1 MKQYKKYVI
10 PYKSAFILGPI
21 FMIVEVLGEIILP
34 KLMSMIINY
43 GCGQDVT
50 VAAKGPAYIIGI
62 GAAMIGTALLM
73 MMGGVLGAYFAVKA
87 SVNFAGDLRRDVF
100 AKVQKFSFANI
111 EKFSTGSL
119 VTRLTND
126 ITNIQNV
133 LSMGL
138 RMLLR
143 APGMLIGGLIMAF
156 LMNAKL
162 ALVFC
167 VVIPVLIIALAF
179 VMKTAFPRFDVM
191 QTKIDGLNSRIQE
204 NITNQRVVKSFV
216 RDDFEKETFDRANNE
231 LKDKTLRAM
240 KVVILTM
247 PIMTLA
253 MNLTVMAVVW
263 FGGQQILIGDMPVG
277 NLTAFTTYVTQILMS
292 LMMVSMIMIQGS
304 RAMASSH
311 RILEVLDTDIDLNDD
326 NASEKDRLV
335 TSGEIEFKNV
345 CFRYYKKHKKN
356 VLQNINFTAKPG
368 EVVGIIGSTG
378 SGKSSLVQL
387 IPRLYDCDEG
397 EVLVDGVN
405 VKEYSLNHLRDGV
418 AMVLQKNTL
427 FSGDIYENLRWG
439 NENADEKTI
448 AQAAADAQADKFIR
462 GFREGYNTQLGQGGS
477 NVSGGQ
483 KQRLAIAGALA
494 ADTVTV
500 MWGATLVARLLIA
513 FVFPFKQPR
522 KAMVVMG
529 VSCTIFYILLVQAR
543 SQGAAIALLFAFAFA
558 MAGMNPTAVAS
569 AGRMTS
575 VTSMG
580 IMLPVASSG
589 AILMPWIIGI
599 VAEKAGLAAGMAS
612 NIVPCVGLIIFTLL
626 VARLP
631 EE

>member
-326 NASEKDRLV
+326 TASEKDRLV

-397 EVLVDGVN
+397 EVLVEGVN

-427 FSGDIYENLRWG
+427 FSGSIMENLRWG
-439 NENADEKTI
+439 DEEATDEQVKE
-448 AQAAADAQADKFIR
+448 AAKAAQAD
-462 GFREGYNTQLGQGGS
+462 GFVSEFADGYDRELGQGGV

-483 KQRLAIAGALA
+483 KQRLCIA
-494 ADTVTV
+494 
-500 MWGATLVARLLIA
+500 R
-513 FVFPFKQPR
+513 
-522 KAMVVMG
+522 
-529 VSCTIFYILLVQAR
+529 
-543 SQGAAIALLFAFAFA
+543 ALLKKPKILILDDSTSAVD
-558 MAGMNPTAVAS
+558 TATEAQIRKS
-569 AGRMTS
+569 FST
-575 VTSMG
+575 T
-580 IMLPVASSG
+580 L
-589 AILMPWIIGI
+589 
-599 VAEKAGLAAGMAS
+599 KDTTK
-612 NIVPCVGLIIFTLL
+612 LIIAQRISSVEDADRILVMDEGQIVGQGTHKELL
-626 VARLP
+626 ESCETYQEIYYSQRSKEEVAG
-631 EE
+631 

>member
-62 GAAMIGTALLM
+62 GAAMIVTALLM
-73 MMGGVLGAYFAVKA
+73 MMGGVFGAYFAVKA

-156 LMNAKL
+156 IMNAKL

-216 RDDFEKETFDRANNE
+216 RDDFEKETFDQANNE

-335 TSGEIEFKNV
+335 TSGGIEFKNV

-427 FSGDIYENLRWG
+427 FSGSIMENLRWG
-439 NENADEKTI
+439 DEEATDEQVKE
-448 AQAAADAQADKFIR
+448 AAKAAQAD
-462 GFREGYNTQLGQGGS
+462 GFVSEFADGYDRELGQGGV

-483 KQRLAIAGALA
+483 KQRLCIA
-494 ADTVTV
+494 
-500 MWGATLVARLLIA
+500 R
-513 FVFPFKQPR
+513 
-522 KAMVVMG
+522 
-529 VSCTIFYILLVQAR
+529 
-543 SQGAAIALLFAFAFA
+543 ALLKKPKILILDDSTSAVD
-558 MAGMNPTAVAS
+558 TATEAQIRKS
-569 AGRMTS
+569 FST
-575 VTSMG
+575 T
-580 IMLPVASSG
+580 L
-589 AILMPWIIGI
+589 
-599 VAEKAGLAAGMAS
+599 KDTTK
-612 NIVPCVGLIIFTLL
+612 LIIAQRISSVEDADRILVMDEGQIVGQGTHKELL
-626 VARLP
+626 ESCETYQEIYYSQRSKEEVAG
-631 EE
+631 

>member
-167 VVIPVLIIALAF
+167 VVIPVLIIARAF

-427 FSGDIYENLRWG
+427 FSGSIMENLRWG
-439 NENADEKTI
+439 DEEATDEQVKE
-448 AQAAADAQADKFIR
+448 AAKAAQAD
-462 GFREGYNTQLGQGGS
+462 GFVSEFADGYDRELGQGGV

-483 KQRLAIAGALA
+483 KQRLCIA
-494 ADTVTV
+494 
-500 MWGATLVARLLIA
+500 R
-513 FVFPFKQPR
+513 
-522 KAMVVMG
+522 
-529 VSCTIFYILLVQAR
+529 
-543 SQGAAIALLFAFAFA
+543 ALLKKPKILILDDSTSAVD
-558 MAGMNPTAVAS
+558 TATEAQIRKS
-569 AGRMTS
+569 FST
-575 VTSMG
+575 T
-580 IMLPVASSG
+580 L
-589 AILMPWIIGI
+589 
-599 VAEKAGLAAGMAS
+599 KDTTK
-612 NIVPCVGLIIFTLL
+612 LIIAQRISSVEDADRILVMDEGQIVGQGTHKELL
-626 VARLP
+626 ESCETYQEIYYSQRSKEEVAG
-631 EE
+631 

>member
-427 FSGDIYENLRWG
+427 FSGSIMENLRWG
-439 NENADEKTI
+439 DEEATDEQVKE
-448 AQAAADAQADKFIR
+448 AAKAAQAD
-462 GFREGYNTQLGQGGS
+462 GFVSEFADGYDRELGQGGV

-483 KQRLAIAGALA
+483 KQRLCIA
-494 ADTVTV
+494 
-500 MWGATLVARLLIA
+500 R
-513 FVFPFKQPR
+513 
-522 KAMVVMG
+522 
-529 VSCTIFYILLVQAR
+529 
-543 SQGAAIALLFAFAFA
+543 ALLKKPKILILDDSTSAVD
-558 MAGMNPTAVAS
+558 TATEAQIRKS
-569 AGRMTS
+569 FST
-575 VTSMG
+575 T
-580 IMLPVASSG
+580 L
-589 AILMPWIIGI
+589 
-599 VAEKAGLAAGMAS
+599 KDTTK
-612 NIVPCVGLIIFTLL
+612 LIIAQRISSVEDADRILVTDEGQIVGQGTHKELL
-626 VARLP
+626 ESCETYQEIYYSQRSKEEVAG
-631 EE
+631 

>member
-427 FSGDIYENLRWG
+427 FSGSIMENLRWG
-439 NENADEKTI
+439 DEEATDEQVKEAAKAAQVDGFVSEFADGY
-448 AQAAADAQADKFIR
+448 D
-462 GFREGYNTQLGQGGS
+462 RELGQGGV

-483 KQRLAIAGALA
+483 KQRLCIA
-494 ADTVTV
+494 
-500 MWGATLVARLLIA
+500 R
-513 FVFPFKQPR
+513 
-522 KAMVVMG
+522 
-529 VSCTIFYILLVQAR
+529 
-543 SQGAAIALLFAFAFA
+543 ALLKKPKILILDDSTSAVD
-558 MAGMNPTAVAS
+558 TATEAQIRKS
-569 AGRMTS
+569 FST
-575 VTSMG
+575 T
-580 IMLPVASSG
+580 L
-589 AILMPWIIGI
+589 
-599 VAEKAGLAAGMAS
+599 KDTTK
-612 NIVPCVGLIIFTLL
+612 LIIAQRISSVEDADRILVMDEGQIVGQGTHKELL
-626 VARLP
+626 ESCETYQEIYYSQRSKEEVAG
-631 EE
+631 

>member
-73 MMGGVLGAYFAVKA
+73 MMGGVLGACFAVKA

-427 FSGDIYENLRWG
+427 FSGSIMENLRWG
-439 NENADEKTI
+439 DEEATDEQVKE
-448 AQAAADAQADKFIR
+448 AAKAAQAD
-462 GFREGYNTQLGQGGS
+462 GFVSEFADGYDRELGQGGV

-483 KQRLAIAGALA
+483 KQRLCIA
-494 ADTVTV
+494 
-500 MWGATLVARLLIA
+500 R
-513 FVFPFKQPR
+513 
-522 KAMVVMG
+522 
-529 VSCTIFYILLVQAR
+529 
-543 SQGAAIALLFAFAFA
+543 ALLKKPKILILDDSTSAVD
-558 MAGMNPTAVAS
+558 TATEAQIRKS
-569 AGRMTS
+569 FST
-575 VTSMG
+575 T
-580 IMLPVASSG
+580 L
-589 AILMPWIIGI
+589 
-599 VAEKAGLAAGMAS
+599 KDTTK
-612 NIVPCVGLIIFTLL
+612 LIIAQRISSVEDADRILVMDEGQIVGQGTHKELL
-626 VARLP
+626 ESCETYQEIYYSQRSKEEVAG
-631 EE
+631 

>member
-62 GAAMIGTALLM
+62 GAVMIGTALLM

-156 LMNAKL
+156 IMNAKL

-216 RDDFEKETFDRANNE
+216 RDDFEKETFDQANNE

-335 TSGEIEFKNV
+335 TSGEIEFKNA

-427 FSGDIYENLRWG
+427 FSGSIMENLRWG
-439 NENADEKTI
+439 DEEATDEQVKE
-448 AQAAADAQADKFIR
+448 AAKAAQAD
-462 GFREGYNTQLGQGGS
+462 GFVSEFADGYDRELGQGGV

-483 KQRLAIAGALA
+483 KQRLCIA
-494 ADTVTV
+494 
-500 MWGATLVARLLIA
+500 R
-513 FVFPFKQPR
+513 
-522 KAMVVMG
+522 
-529 VSCTIFYILLVQAR
+529 
-543 SQGAAIALLFAFAFA
+543 ALLKKPKILILDDSTSAVD
-558 MAGMNPTAVAS
+558 TATEAQIRKS
-569 AGRMTS
+569 FST
-575 VTSMG
+575 T
-580 IMLPVASSG
+580 L
-589 AILMPWIIGI
+589 
-599 VAEKAGLAAGMAS
+599 KDTTK
-612 NIVPCVGLIIFTLL
+612 LIIAQRISSVEDADRILVMDEGQIVGQGTHKELL
-626 VARLP
+626 ESCETYQEIYYSQRSKEEVAG
-631 EE
+631 

>member
-87 SVNFAGDLRRDVF
+87 SVNFAGDLRRNVF

-263 FGGQQILIGDMPVG
+263 FGGQQILIGNMPVG

-427 FSGDIYENLRWG
+427 FSGSIMENLRWG
-439 NENADEKTI
+439 DEEATDEQVKE
-448 AQAAADAQADKFIR
+448 AAKAAQAD
-462 GFREGYNTQLGQGGS
+462 GFVSEFADGYDRELGQGGV

-483 KQRLAIAGALA
+483 KQRLCIA
-494 ADTVTV
+494 
-500 MWGATLVARLLIA
+500 R
-513 FVFPFKQPR
+513 
-522 KAMVVMG
+522 
-529 VSCTIFYILLVQAR
+529 
-543 SQGAAIALLFAFAFA
+543 ALLKKPKILILDDSTSAVD
-558 MAGMNPTAVAS
+558 TATEAQIRKS
-569 AGRMTS
+569 FST
-575 VTSMG
+575 T
-580 IMLPVASSG
+580 L
-589 AILMPWIIGI
+589 
-599 VAEKAGLAAGMAS
+599 KDTTK
-612 NIVPCVGLIIFTLL
+612 LIIAQRISSVEDADRILVMDEGQIVGQGTHKELL
-626 VARLP
+626 ESCETYQEIYYSQRSKEEVAG
-631 EE
+631 